1 MMRLSDAG
9 APAAIA
15 RLLAAELTE
24 APFRVPDD
32 GDNADAGEGS
42 PVYELRLRSREH
54 EGEILLLIWPSL
66 ERADVRLGKST
77 WTLKAIDAVEM
88 YPGVEVL
95 FRREEP
101 AAILFVSVDTLIMR
115 FTDVML
121 CFPTFFLILT
131 VVALLPPSIF
141 NIMAVI
147 GM

>member
-1 MMRLSDAG
+1 MRLSDAG

-32 GDNADAGEGS
+32 GANTDAGEGS

-54 EGEILLLIWPSL
+54 EREILLLIWPSL

-77 WTLKAIDAVEM
+77 WTLKAVDAVEM

-95 FRREEP
+95 FRRDEP
-101 AAILFVSVDTLIMR
+101 AAILFVSVDGR
-115 FTDVML
+115 
-121 CFPTFFLILT
+121 
-131 VVALLPPSIF
+131 VALV
-141 NIMAVI
+141 A
-147 GM
+147 